1 MDLILDEVRRDV
13 FEHPKPTIDLD
24 YLYAVKKE
32 IEKYADHTN
41 SQLKKNVYQNYSL
54 FIESS
59 REISTLKEEMRQLN
73 ILLEQQQTSMN
84 HLLDQL
90 NKTPIIQPTVE
101 KPEPRNDIFG
111 NLNDNGSNDDD
122 QNEILPQWFVKSP
135 EDFDVHIAQRNL
147 KEAVE
152 LVKRIR
158 EHFVEYPKCCD
169 NEQTGLK
176 SKIDS
181 RVQELI
187 NVISSELQPV
197 TDKSVQG
204 GPRSSIG
211 SIQLL
216 RELNLSSRAVKLYLD
231 LRSSVLRF
239 VLEQQSVE
247 TSTPL
252 QFIKQICSIF
262 FHNSIETCNEFKQA
276 FEIDKFVNKA
286 IDECDYLT
294 DLKFNQLSRGKQPL
308 FDLVKPI
315 YQSEHPKFDNKIM
328 PVNGNDISSQILSPH
343 TVKVPEETLMQSQSL
358 NAYNTFNYLST
369 YASLTY
375 WITLEFENFLL
386 IYRDHVFNTKTPLSL
401 SVIAES
407 IYYLRCR
414 CSKMATY
421 CEIDMSQTLEREL
434 SNEIRRVIEDSGR
447 KLIET
452 IKKLDLEEKWQ
463 PQQFQNKAE
472 KTRFL
477 EEMNDVGLDTMPKY
491 VPDFKLQF
499 TASKTAFAR
508 CYLITV
514 TDLAKLV
521 TPFSKNHVDTVLTK
535 GFEIQIESVI
545 DELSKAKMASKARF
559 IMSNSNFLLDKV
571 IVVACEKY
579 DDIAGQ
585 KCQKLLDLRT
595 NYRSKANQVAKMQNV
610 TSANV

>member
-1 MDLILDEVRRDV
+1 MELILDEVRRDV

-24 YLYAVKKE
+24 YLYSVKRE
-32 IEKYADHTN
+32 IQKYADQTN

-54 FIESS
+54 FIDSS

-101 KPEPRNDIFG
+101 RQEPRNDIFG
-111 NLNDNGSNDDD
+111 NLNDTGSNDDD
-122 QNEILPQWFVKSP
+122 QNEMLPQWFVKSP

-152 LVKRIR
+152 LVKKIR

-169 NEQTGLK
+169 NEKTGLK
-176 SKIDS
+176 AKIDN

-187 NVISSELQPV
+187 NVISSELQPA

-239 VLEQQSVE
+239 VLEQQGAES
-247 TSTPL
+247 STTL
-252 QFIKQICSIF
+252 QFIKQLCSIF

-276 FEIDKFVNKA
+276 FEIDKCVNKA

-294 DLKFNQLSRGKQPL
+294 DLKYNQLARGKQTL

-315 YQSEHPKFDNKIM
+315 YQSEHPKFDNKIT
-328 PVNGNDISSQILSPH
+328 PSNGNDISSQILSPH
-343 TVKVPEETLMQSQSL
+343 TVKVSEETLMQSQSL
-358 NAYNTFNYLST
+358 SGYKTFHFLST

-386 IYRDHVFNTKTPLSL
+386 IYREHVFNSQTPLSL
-401 SVIAES
+401 SIIAEG
-407 IYYLRCR
+407 IYYLRCQ
-414 CSKMATY
+414 CSKMAAY
-421 CEIDMSQTLEREL
+421 CEIDMSQTLERDL
-434 SNEIRRVIEDSGR
+434 SNDIRRVIEDSGR

-452 IKKLDLEEKWQ
+452 VKKLDAEEKWQ

-477 EEMNDVGLDTMPKY
+477 EEMNDVDLKTMPKY

-514 TDLAKLV
+514 NDLAKLA
-521 TPFSKNHVDTVLTK
+521 TPFSKNHVDTVLAK
-535 GFEIQIESVI
+535 AFEIQIESVI
-545 DELSKAKMASKARF
+545 DELGKAKMTSKARF

-579 DDIAGQ
+579 ASITGQ

-595 NYRSKANQVAKMQNV
+595 KYQAKADSAAKLQNV
-610 TSANV
+610 F

>member
-1 MDLILDEVRRDV
+1 MDMDLILDEVRRDV

-24 YLYAVKKE
+24 YLYSVKKE
-32 IEKYADHTN
+32 IEKYADYTN

-111 NLNDNGSNDDD
+111 NLNDTGSNDDG
-122 QNEILPQWFVKSP
+122 QSEMLPQWFVKSP

-152 LVKRIR
+152 LVKKIK

-169 NEQTGLK
+169 NDYTDLK
-176 SKIDS
+176 NKIDN
-181 RVQELI
+181 RIQELI

-197 TDKSVQG
+197 TDGSVQG

-211 SIQLL
+211 PIQLL

-239 VLEQQSVE
+239 VLDQQKVE
-247 TSTPL
+247 TSTTL
-252 QFIKQICSIF
+252 QFIKQLCSIF
-262 FHNSIETCNEFKQA
+262 FHNLIETCNEFKQA
-276 FEIDKFVNKA
+276 FELDKYVNMA

-294 DLKFNQLSRGKQPL
+294 DVKFNYSHRAKKSL
-308 FDLVKPI
+308 FELVKPI

-328 PVNGNDISSQILSPH
+328 PSNGNDISSQILSPH
-343 TVKVPEETLMQSQSL
+343 TVKVTDETLMQSQASGG
-358 NAYNTFNYLST
+358 YKTFYYLSS

-386 IYRDHVFNTKTPLSL
+386 IYREHVFGSPTPLSL
-401 SVIAES
+401 SIIAEG
-407 IYYLRCR
+407 IYYLRCQ
-414 CSKMATY
+414 CSKMAMY

-434 SNEIRRVIEDSGR
+434 SNEIRRVIEESGR
-447 KLIET
+447 KLIDT
-452 IKKLDLEEKWQ
+452 IKKLDKEEKWQ
-463 PQQFQNKAE
+463 PQQFQNKSE

-477 EEMNDVGLDTMPKY
+477 EEMNDVDLKTMPKY
-491 VPDFKLQF
+491 VPEFKLQF

-508 CYLITV
+508 CFLITV
-514 TDLAKLV
+514 NDLAKV
-521 TPFSKNHVDTVLTK
+521 SKIYH
-535 GFEIQIESVI
+535 
-545 DELSKAKMASKARF
+545 
-559 IMSNSNFLLDKV
+559 
-571 IVVACEKY
+571 
-579 DDIAGQ
+579 
-585 KCQKLLDLRT
+585 
-595 NYRSKANQVAKMQNV
+595 
-610 TSANV
+610 

>member
-1 MDLILDEVRRDV
+1 MDVTLDEVRRDV

-24 YLYAVKKE
+24 YLYSVKRD
-32 IEKYADHTN
+32 IQRHADHTN

-59 REISTLKEEMRQLN
+59 REISALKEEMRQLN

-111 NLNDNGSNDDD
+111 NLNETGSNDDD
-122 QNEILPQWFVKSP
+122 QNEMLPEWFAKSP

-147 KEAVE
+147 KEAVD
-152 LVKRIR
+152 LVKKIR

-169 NEQTGLK
+169 NDQTGLK
-176 SKIDS
+176 SKIDN

-197 TDKSVQG
+197 TDKSIQG

-239 VLEQQSVE
+239 VLEQQNVE
-247 TSTPL
+247 SSTPPQL
-252 QFIKQICSIF
+252 IKQICSIF

-276 FEIDKFVNKA
+276 FEIEKHVNKA
-286 IDECDYLT
+286 IDECDYLSDT
-294 DLKFNQLSRGKQPL
+294 KFNLSSRSRQPL
-308 FDLVKPI
+308 FGSVKKI
-315 YQSEHPKFDNKIM
+315 YQSEHPKFENRAT
-328 PVNGNDISSQILSPH
+328 PSNGNDLSSQILSPH
-343 TVKVPEETLMQSQSL
+343 TVKVSEETLMQSQALSG
-358 NAYNTFNYLST
+358 YKTFNYLST

-386 IYRDHVFNTKTPLSL
+386 MYREHVFNSQAPLSL
-401 SVIAES
+401 SIIAES
-407 IYYLRCR
+407 VYYLRCR
-414 CSKMATY
+414 CSKMASY
-421 CEIDMSQTLEREL
+421 CEIDLSRMIERQL
-434 SNEIRRVIEDSGR
+434 INDIRRVIEDSGR

-452 IKKLDLEEKWQ
+452 IKKLDIEEKWQ

-477 EEMNDVGLDTMPKY
+477 EEMNDVDLTTMPKY
-491 VPDFKLQF
+491 VPDFKLPF

-514 TDLAKLV
+514 NDLAKLA
-521 TPFSKNHVDTVLTK
+521 TPLSKNHVDTVLARA
-535 GFEIQIESVI
+535 FEIQMKSVM
-545 DELSKAKMASKARF
+545 DELNKSKVESKNRF
-559 IMSNSNFLLDKV
+559 IMSNRNFLYKV

-579 DDIAGQ
+579 SSITGQ
-585 KCQKLLDLRT
+585 KCLDLEKLKEDA
-595 NYRSKANQVAKMQNV
+595 SKCPAKAGQPAKLHDV
-610 TSANV
+610 F

>member
-1 MDLILDEVRRDV
+1 M

-24 YLYAVKKE
+24 YLYSVRNE
-32 IEKYADHTN
+32 IQKYAKYTN

-54 FIESS
+54 FIDSS

-73 ILLEQQQTSMN
+73 TLLEQQQTSMN
-84 HLLDQL
+84 QLLDQL
-90 NKTPIIQPTVE
+90 NKSPIIQPTIE

-111 NLNDNGSNDDD
+111 NLNDTGSNDDD
-122 QNEILPQWFVKSP
+122 QSELLPQWFVKSP

-169 NEQTGLK
+169 NDHTDLK
-176 SKIDS
+176 SKIDN
-181 RVQELI
+181 RIQELI

-197 TDKSVQG
+197 TDRSVQG
-204 GPRSSIG
+204 GPRSSIS

-216 RELNLSSRAVKLYLD
+216 RELNLSSKAVKLYLD

-239 VLEQQSVE
+239 VLDQQKVDK
-247 TSTPL
+247 STTL
-252 QFIKQICSIF
+252 QHIKQICSIF
-262 FHNSIETCNEFKQA
+262 FHNTIETCNEFKQA
-276 FEIDKFVNKA
+276 FELEKFVNKA
-286 IDECDYLT
+286 IDECDYLPA
-294 DLKFNQLSRGKQPL
+294 LSSKYNPSSKSKQQL
-308 FDLVKPI
+308 FALVSPI
-315 YQSEHPKFDNKIM
+315 YHSEHPKSDNRTSSF
-328 PVNGNDISSQILSPH
+328 NGNDISSQILSPH
-343 TVKVPEETLMQSQSL
+343 TVKVSEDTLMQSQTSSG
-358 NAYNTFNYLST
+358 YRTFYYLST

-386 IYRDHVFNTKTPLSL
+386 IYREHVFNSRTPLTL
-401 SVIAES
+401 SVIAEG
-407 IYYLRCR
+407 IYFLRCQ
-414 CSKMATY
+414 CTKMTAF
-421 CEIDMSQTLEREL
+421 CGIDMSQTLERDL

-452 IKKLDLEEKWQ
+452 IKKLDQEEKWQ

-477 EEMNDVGLDTMPKY
+477 EEMSDVDLKTMPKY
-491 VPDFKLQF
+491 VPEFKLQF

-514 TDLAKLV
+514 SDLAKLV
-521 TPFSKNHVDTVLTK
+521 APLSRNHVDTVLAK
-535 GFEIQIESVI
+535 AFEIQIESVI
-545 DELSKAKMASKARF
+545 TELSEAKMTSKARF

-579 DDIAGQ
+579 AEITGQ

-595 NYRSKANQVAKMQNV
+595 KYQAKADSVAKLQNV
-610 TSANV
+610 F